1 MNHCDTWYHHWSTY
15 VMSSQHY
22 LERCNI
28 LQVMSHDAL
37 RMRLRRLCEIKP
49 RSKKCHVDSAT
60 HDQYMRG
67 GESREWLEIALTE
80 ALDKLG
86 SEKNQHKKLRAPR
99 LHLIN
104 AA

>member
-1 MNHCDTWYHHWSTY
+1 MTPGIIIDLY
-15 VMSSQHY
+15 VMSSQHF